1 MIADPAPWPGRM
13 LALAFAFFAGCPVLA
28 NLMGTYIA
36 DGQSF
41 GVTAGIACGFLLL
54 AGLAAVR
61 LGFPRDAL
69 NALRG
74 PLFAFAIISSLFW
87 THWLLLTL
95 LSPSPQ
101 PMMRNQILQVGVWLL
116 LPMLLFALW
125 RRWIDAYLVL
135 RLLVVVDALFVLGLS
150 LRWLLD
156 LGVNQGGR
164 WHAGYSLEA
173 IRSGRYATMSLW
185 VFALAA
191 LCPAAVIPFR
201 LKLLALAG
209 MPLALLMMVAANSR
223 GPWLA
228 LAITLAITGIPL
240 ARLLAARIGQDARI
254 LAGLLLVAAG
264 IAAFIAWQVG
274 GVESDFDRLFTL
286 TSDGG
291 SAAERVTLVAD
302 HLRLLHETPL
312 ALLSGCGYGHGLFY
326 PHNVLIEALVNGGL
340 IAFVLF
346 LAMYGVAIHA
356 WLVLGRRDDVPTLI
370 VFGLFL
376 LSLVGSQVSGSIAGD
391 LTWFFPLLLLLTL
404 ARRPNEGSP
413 GDTE

>member
-1 MIADPAPWPGRM
+1 M
-13 LALAFAFFAGCPVLA
+13 LALTFAFFAGCPVMA
-28 NLMGTYIA
+28 NLVGTYIA

-54 AGLAAVR
+54 AGIASLR
-61 LGFPRDAL
+61 LGFQRDAL
-69 NALRG
+69 STMRG
-74 PLFAFAIISSLFW
+74 HLLAIAVIGSLFW
-87 THWLLLTL
+87 THWILLNL
-95 LSPSPQ
+95 LSPSSQ
-101 PMMRNQILQVGVWLL
+101 PMMANQILQVTVWLL
-116 LPMLLFALW
+116 LPLLIFALW
-125 RRWIDAYLVL
+125 RRWINVYLVL
-135 RLLVVVDALFVLGLS
+135 RLLVVVDALFVIGLS

-156 LGVNQGGR
+156 LGINQGGR

-191 LCPAAVIPFR
+191 LCPAEVIPLR

-228 LAITLAITGIPL
+228 LAITIAVTGIPL
-240 ARLLAARIGQDARI
+240 ARLLAVRIGQDVRI
-254 LAGLLLVAAG
+254 LAVLLLACAG
-264 IAAFIAWQVG
+264 IAVFIAWQIG

-291 SAAERVTLVAD
+291 SAAGRVTLVSD
-302 HLRLLHETPL
+302 HLRLLTETPL

-326 PHNVLIEALVNGGL
+326 PHNVVIEALVNGGL
-340 IAFVLF
+340 ISVVLL
-346 LAMYGVAIHA
+346 LAMYATTFHA
-356 WLVLGRRDDVPTLI
+356 WLAMGRRGDVPTLL

-376 LSLVGSQVSGSIAGD
+376 LSLAGSQVSGSIAGD
-391 LTWFFPLLLLLTL
+391 LTWFFPVLLMLTL
-404 ARRPNEGSP
+404 AQRPMADLP
-413 GDTE
+413 

>member
-1 MIADPAPWPGRM
+1 M

-28 NLMGTYIA
+28 NLVGTYLA

-41 GVTAGIACGFLLL
+41 GVTAGIACGFLLM
-54 AGLAAVR
+54 ASLAALR
-61 LGFPRDAL
+61 LGFPRDAFS
-69 NALRG
+69 AMGG
-74 PLFAFAIISSLFW
+74 PLAALAVIGGVFW
-87 THWLLLTL
+87 THWILLNL

-101 PMMRNQILQVGVWLL
+101 PMMAHQVLQAAVWILM
-116 LPMLLFALW
+116 PMLLFALW
-125 RRWIDAYLVL
+125 RRWIDVHLVI
-135 RLLVVVDALFVLGLS
+135 RMLVVIDVVFVAGLS

-156 LGVNQGGR
+156 LGINQGGR

-173 IRSGRYATMSLW
+173 IRSGRYATMSSW

-191 LCPAAVIPFR
+191 LCPAVIIPFR

-209 MPLALLMMVAANSR
+209 LPLALLMMVAANSR

-228 LAITLAITGIPL
+228 LAITVAVTGVPL
-240 ARLLAARIGQDARI
+240 ARLLAVRIGQDARI
-254 LAGLLLVAAG
+254 LAVLLLAAAG
-264 IAAFIAWQVG
+264 IAGFIAWQIG

-291 SAAERVTLVAD
+291 SAAGRVTLVAD
-302 HLRLLHETPL
+302 HLRLLQDTPL
-312 ALLSGCGYGHGLFY
+312 GLLSGCGYAHGLFY

-340 IAFVLF
+340 LACLLL
-346 LAMYGVAIHA
+346 LAMYGTAIQA
-356 WLVLGRRDDVPTLI
+356 WLALGRYDDVPGLL

-376 LSLVGSQVSGSIAGD
+376 LSLAGSQVSGSIAGD

-404 ARRPNEGSP
+404 ARRPTADP
-413 GDTE
+413 A

>member
-1 MIADPAPWPGRM
+1 VITQPAPWAGRM
-13 LALAFAFFAGCPVLA
+13 LALTFAFFAGCPVMA
-28 NLMGTYIA
+28 NLVGTYIA

-54 AGLAAVR
+54 AGIAGLR
-61 LGFPRDAL
+61 LGFPSDAL
-69 NALRG
+69 STMRG
-74 PLFAFAIISSLFW
+74 PLLAIAVIGSLFW
-87 THWLLLTL
+87 THWILLTL
-95 LSPSPQ
+95 ISPSPQ
-101 PMMRNQILQVGVWLL
+101 PMMANQALQVAVWML
-116 LPMLLFALW
+116 LPLLILALW
-125 RRWIDAYLVL
+125 RRWIDVYLVL

-191 LCPAAVIPFR
+191 LCPAEVIPFR

-228 LAITLAITGIPL
+228 LAITIAVTGIPL
-240 ARLLAARIGQDARI
+240 ARLLAVRIGQDVRI
-254 LAGLLLVAAG
+254 LAVLLLACAG
-264 IAAFIAWQVG
+264 IAAFIAWQIS

-291 SAAERVTLVAD
+291 SAAGRVTLVAD
-302 HLRLLHETPL
+302 HLRLLNETPL

-326 PHNVLIEALVNGGL
+326 PHNVVIEALVNGGL
-340 IAFVLF
+340 ISVVLL
-346 LAMYGVAIHA
+346 LAMYATTFHA
-356 WLVLGRRDDVPTLI
+356 WLALGRRGDVPTLL

-376 LSLVGSQVSGSIAGD
+376 LSLAGSQVSGSISGD
-391 LTWFFPLLLLLTL
+391 LTWFFPVLLMLTL
-404 ARRPNEGSP
+404 AQRPMADLP
-413 GDTE
+413 

>member
-1 MIADPAPWPGRM
+1 MNSTAAQWPGRM

-28 NLMGTYIA
+28 NLVGAYLA

-54 AGLAAVR
+54 AGLAALR
-61 LGFPRDAL
+61 LGFPRDAV
-69 NALRG
+69 ATLRG
-74 PLFAFAIISSLFW
+74 PLLALAIISSLFW
-87 THWLLLTL
+87 THWILLTL

-101 PMMRNQILQVGVWLL
+101 PMMQYQVLQVAVWML

-125 RRWIDAYLVL
+125 RRWIDPYLVL
-135 RLLVVVDALFVLGLS
+135 RLLVVIDALFILGLS
-150 LRWLLD
+150 LRWLFD
-156 LGVNQGGR
+156 LGINQGGR

-191 LCPAAVIPFR
+191 LCPSEVVPFR

-228 LAITLAITGIPL
+228 LAITVAVTGIPL
-240 ARLLAARIGQDARI
+240 ARLLAVRIGQDARV
-254 LAGLLLVAAG
+254 LAVLLLALAG
-264 IAAFIAWQVG
+264 IAAFIAWQIG

-291 SAAERVTLVAD
+291 SAAGRVTLVAD
-302 HLRLLHETPL
+302 HLRLLHDTPM
-312 ALLSGCGYGHGLFY
+312 ALLSGCGYGHGIFY

-340 IAFVLF
+340 LAFSL
-346 LAMYGVAIHA
+346 LLLMYGTALHA
-356 WLVLGRRDDVPTLI
+356 WLALTRRDDVPTLL

-404 ARRPNEGSP
+404 ARRPT
-413 GDTE
+413 TELT